1 MKGKISKILLVS
13 VIILVGIIVAL
24 VMLTYPQYNRE
35 MSAAQS
41 HLIAG
46 SEVFKTDKG
55 DIEYA
60 LTGEGI
66 PVLLLH
72 GAGGGYD
79 QGLWGGKV
87 YLGGGYKFVSDFSI
101 G

>member
-46 SEVFKTDKG
+46 
-55 DIEYA
+55 
-60 LTGEGI
+60 L
-66 PVLLLH
+66 
-72 GAGGGYD
+72 
-79 QGLWGGKV
+79 
-87 YLGGGYKFVSDFSI
+87 
-101 G
+101 

>member
-1 MKGKISKILLVS
+1 MKILLIS
-13 VIILVGIIVAL
+13 VIILVGIVVAL
-24 VMLTYPQYNRE
+24 VALTYPQYNRE
-35 MSAAQS
+35 ISAAQS
-41 HLIAG
+41 HLIEG
-46 SEVFKTDKG
+46 SEIFRTDQG

-87 YLGGGYKFVSDFSI
+87 YLGRKFR
-101 G
+101 